1 MGESTERIVD
11 GNGLRIAIVYSEYNG
26 SIVSELLT
34 GAKEGLEKCNVL
46 DKDIL
51 CASVPGAFEIPLII
65 KRLCRDSVSVQDPG
79 NIDIDDLIDKFD
91 GKISANPNKI
101 NAIIALGCI
110 IRGETSHYDL
120 ICNEVTRAI
129 LDISLNFDI
138 PILHGILTTENLEQA
153 KERSGDGMNNKGYEC
168 ALSAVQ
174 MGIISS

>member
-1 MGESTERIVD
+1 MGKNTEKIVD

-26 SIVSELLT
+26 SIVNELLR

-46 DKDIL
+46 EKDIL
-51 CASVPGAFEIPLII
+51 CASVPGAFEIPLVV
-65 KRLCRDSVSVQDPG
+65 KRLCKDSVSQQPDLD
-79 NIDIDDLIDKFD
+79 NILDDNFD
-91 GKISANPNKI
+91 GKIVAHPNKI
-101 NAIIALGCI
+101 NAIIALGCV

-129 LDISLNFDI
+129 LDISLDFDI

-168 ALSAVQ
+168 ALSAVL
-174 MGIISS
+174 MGLM

>member
-1 MGESTERIVD
+1 MIKGDYLNLTKGQLKSRD
-11 GNGLRIAIVYSEYNG
+11 GIDLYSR
-26 SIVSELLT
+26 
-34 GAKEGLEKCNVL
+34 
-46 DKDIL
+46 KD
-51 CASVPGAFEIPLII
+51 
-65 KRLCRDSVSVQDPG
+65 
-79 NIDIDDLIDKFD
+79 FD
-91 GKISANPNKI
+91 GMHAAGCVAAGILDEIVTSVFPGQTTGKID
-101 NAIIALGCI
+101 AIIALGCI

-129 LDISLNFDI
+129 LDISLIFDI

>member
-1 MGESTERIVD
+1 MGKNTEKIVD

-26 SIVSELLT
+26 SIVNELLR

-46 DKDIL
+46 EKDIL
-51 CASVPGAFEIPLII
+51 CASVPGAFEIPLIV
-65 KRLCRDSVSVQDPG
+65 KRLS
-79 NIDIDDLIDKFD
+79 LHHEFD
-91 GKISANPNKI
+91 
-101 NAIIALGCI
+101 AIIALGCVV
-110 IRGETSHYDL
+110 RGETSHYDL

-129 LDISLNFDI
+129 VNISLEFNI

>member
-46 DKDIL
+46 EKDIL
-51 CASVPGAFEIPLII
+51 CASVPGAFEIPLIV
-65 KRLCRDSVSVQDPG
+65 KRLS
-79 NIDIDDLIDKFD
+79 LHHEFD
-91 GKISANPNKI
+91 
-101 NAIIALGCI
+101 AIIALGCVV
-110 IRGETSHYDL
+110 RGETSHYDL

-129 LDISLNFDI
+129 VNISLEFNI

>member
-65 KRLCRDSVSVQDPG
+65 KRLCRDSVSVQEPDVL
-79 NIDIDDLIDKFD
+79 DDNFD
-91 GKISANPNKI
+91 GKIGANPNKI
-101 NAIIALGCI
+101 DAIIALGCI